1 VVDQLL
7 HRLRPGRRTRRPRPG
22 AGRAGSLTNTDGPA
36 RHGIR
41 DHSPVVTRSWMI
53 DQRPSAIAVTSVLL
67 ARFFGI
73 AQPLRSRRSG
83 GR

>member
-1 VVDQLL
+1 MTVRAAKSMVNRSLEKPL
-7 HRLRPGRRTRRPRPG
+7 ALR
-22 AGRAGSLTNTDGPA
+22 N
-36 RHGIR
+36 GIR

-53 DQRPSAIAVTSVLL
+53 DQRPSPIGVTSVLL